1 MYAELLGYIA
11 ACCTTIAFV
20 PQVMKTYRSKSAEG
34 LSLGM
39 FLLFTSG
46 IILWLIYGIMIN
58 EYPIIIAN
66 LVTLVLALILIY
78 FKLRYKNQ

>member
-46 IILWLIYGIMIN
+46 IILWLIYGVMIN

-66 LVTLVLALILIY
+66 LVTLVLATILIY

>member
-66 LVTLVLALILIY
+66 LVTLVLATILIY

>member
-66 LVTLVLALILIY
+66 LVTLVLATILIY
-78 FKLRYKNQ
+78 FKLRYKN

>member
-11 ACCTTIAFV
+11 ALCTTVAFV
-20 PQVMKTYRSKSAEG
+20 PQVMKTYKSKSAAS

-39 FLLFTSG
+39 FLFFTSG

-58 EYPIIIAN
+58 EYPIIVAN
-66 LVTLVLALILIY
+66 LVTLVLAGMLIY
-78 FKLRYKNQ
+78 FKLRYKD